1 MSREGELVECAFLM
15 PLVRDSDRKRHR
27 PSRWRALE
35 NALYGE
41 FGGYS
46 GPEPLHRVHRAAHP
60 SLGEYESDV
69 GLRVSDRSRRY
80 IVAMLRER
88 LDDLRQI
95 LRQAANTFD
104 QEAVYL
110 SVAGRVEF
118 VRGTEAN
125 GYLP

>member
-1 MSREGELVECAFLM
+1 MAM
-15 PLVRDSDRKRHR
+15 P
-27 PSRWRALE
+27 
-35 NALYGE
+35 
-41 FGGYS
+41 
-46 GPEPLHRVHRAAHP
+46 
-60 SLGEYESDV
+60 
-69 GLRVSDRSRRY
+69 
-80 IVAMLRER
+80 RER